1 MLCDQLLTMELIKLN
16 PRELLN
22 MNLSILATMKLA
34 CLAPVTNPQPK
45 TFNILKEI
53 SQLNLKEHNLLTGRS
68 LSYRET

>member
-1 MLCDQLLTMELIKLN
+1 MLSDQLLTMELIKLN

-34 CLAPVTNPQPK
+34 CLAPVTNPQN

-68 LSYRET
+68 IS

>member
-22 MNLSILATMKLA
+22 MNLSILANMKLA

-53 SQLNLKEHNLLTGRS
+53 SQQNLKEHNLLTGRS
-68 LSYRET
+68 LS